1 MAGRTRGSRRD
12 ARIPGD
18 RGAGELPPADRRLE
32 DQRDRERFDRRRLL
46 HPHRYREEPAPR
58 GSTSRRTR
66 AGHMSRDRGP
76 AGMRGALVIMAKAP
90 RKGFVKTRL
99 AAASPPCDVVQLSE
113 CMLHDTLTLA
123 QSLAQVHVAVMCPSE
138 EVADVS
144 ARLPPGLHVVGQ
156 DGKGLAAALAS
167 VFRFFVADF
176 SWKWP
181 RRAGTPTRA
190 LRPDLCHPARPRAG
204 RVAAAPRRQP

>member
-32 DQRDRERFDRRRLL
+32 DQRDRERFDRRGLL

-76 AGMRGALVIMAKAP
+76 AGMRGALILIAKAP
-90 RKGFVKTRL
+90 PKGFVKTQLDGAAPPVELVHIYTWHFPL
-99 AAASPPCDVVQLSE
+99 AP
-113 CMLHDTLTLA
+113 
-123 QSLAQVHVAVMCPSE
+123 
-138 EVADVS
+138 
-144 ARLPPGLHVVGQ
+144 
-156 DGKGLAAALAS
+156 
-167 VFRFFVADF
+167 
-176 SWKWP
+176 
-181 RRAGTPTRA
+181 TPTHY
-190 LRPDLCHPARPRAG
+190 P
-204 RVAAAPRRQP
+204 

>member
-90 RKGFVKTRL
+90 REGFVKTTL
-99 AAASPPCDVVQLSE
+99 AGAAPPCGVGPVFQGMVPRNPDP
-113 CMLHDTLTLA
+113 A
-123 QSLAQVHVAVMCPSE
+123 PPP
-138 EVADVS
+138 
-144 ARLPPGLHVVGQ
+144 PPGPPGGPV
-156 DGKGLAAALAS
+156 
-167 VFRFFVADF
+167 
-176 SWKWP
+176 P
-181 RRAGTPTRA
+181 RRGGGAG
-190 LRPDLCHPARPRAG
+190 L
-204 RVAAAPRRQP
+204 

>member
-32 DQRDRERFDRRRLL
+32 DQRDRERFDRRGLL

-76 AGMRGALVIMAKAP
+76 AGVGGAPPLTAKGPREGVVEATLAGGAPPGGGGPFAGGGWYAP
-90 RKGFVKTRL
+90 RT
-99 AAASPPCDVVQLSE
+99 P
-113 CMLHDTLTLA
+113 DT
-123 QSLAQVHVAVMCPSE
+123 
-138 EVADVS
+138 
-144 ARLPPGLHVVGQ
+144 
-156 DGKGLAAALAS
+156 
-167 VFRFFVADF
+167 
-176 SWKWP
+176 
-181 RRAGTPTRA
+181 
-190 LRPDLCHPARPRAG
+190 
-204 RVAAAPRRQP
+204 AP